1 MLKLTEKV
9 AIITGSGR
17 GLGRSY
23 ALAYAKEGANLVVND
38 IDEQAEAVVREVQAL
53 GAQAVSCI
61 APVGDKNTAERL
73 VETAD
78 KAFGR
83 LDILVNN
90 AGIPE
95 AVVPMIDLD
104 EKAWDDSIRVHLKG
118 TFLNS
123 QAASR
128 YMIAHQIKGKIINIT
143 SQAGIFGG
151 MGRSAY
157 SSAKAGILGFTKAI
171 SRELAPYSIC
181 VNAVAPLAE
190 TRRLD
195 AIPAPIKDAMMAKWA
210 SESSI
215 GKLGSPEDVAPVI
228 VFLASDEASYVSG
241 QYIIVSGSVG
251 TL

>member
-1 MLKLTEKV
+1 MPKLTGKV
-9 AIITGSGR
+9 ALITGGGR
-17 GLGRSY
+17 GLGRAY
-23 ALAYAKEGANLVVND
+23 ALACAKESAKVVIND
-38 IDEQAEAVVREVQAL
+38 IDQEAEAVVREILAL

-61 APVGDKNTAERL
+61 AAVGNKDTAEKL
-73 VETAD
+73 VLTAD

-104 EKAWDDSIRVHLKG
+104 ELAWDESLRVHLKG
-118 TFLNS
+118 TFLNC
-123 QAASR
+123 QAASK
-128 YMIAHQIKGKIINIT
+128 YMIAHQIQGKIINIT

-151 MGRSAY
+151 RGRSAY
-157 SSAKAGILGFTKAI
+157 SAAKAGILGFTYAI
-171 SRELAPYSIC
+171 SRELAPYRIC
-181 VNAVAPLAE
+181 VNAVAPLAD

-195 AIPAPIKDAMMAKWA
+195 AVPAPIKDAMMAKWA

-215 GKLGSPEDVAPVI
+215 GRLGSPEDVAPVI
-228 VFLASDEASYVSG
+228 VFLASDESSYVSG
-241 QYIIVSGSVG
+241 QCVIVSGSVG